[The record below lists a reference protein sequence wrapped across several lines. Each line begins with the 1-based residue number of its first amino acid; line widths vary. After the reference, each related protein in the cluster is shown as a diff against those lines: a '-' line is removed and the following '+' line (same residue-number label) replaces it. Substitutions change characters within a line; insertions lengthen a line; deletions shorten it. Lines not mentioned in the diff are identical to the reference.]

1 MSNTTT
7 VLDAPV
13 MPRETAPEAAS
24 PAERRKRLFAIFGA
38 VIVVAALATGLWFW
52 FTANHIT
59 TDNAYVDADLVQ
71 VTPLYGGPV
80 AAAYVSNTE
89 VVTKGQ
95 LLVLLDDADAKLAL
109 AQAQAEFGQV
119 QRKVRGYFANDVA
132 LGGQVNSRDADIAGA
147 AARVASATSDF
158 ERARVDLSRR
168 QALSASGAVSGDEL
182 TQAQNSFTMAQAA
195 LQSAKAARDQAVAQK
210 AAAIGQRSVN
220 KALFEGASV
229 DANPE
234 VAASRAKVEQAELNL
249 ARTRIIAPIDGVI
262 AKNAVQV
269 GQQVQPGQM
278 LMSIVPIRSVYVNAN
293 YKEAQLRKVRLG
305 QPAVLTADLYG
316 GSVKYHGKVVG
327 IGGGTGAAFSLIP
340 AQNAT
345 GNWIKVVQRLPVR
358 IALDP
363 QELAAHPLRVGLSM
377 DADIDVSRR

>member
-182 TQAQNSFTMAQAA
+182 TQAQNSFAMAQAA
-195 LQSAKAARDQAVAQK
+195 LQSAKAARNQAVAQK

-249 ARTRIIAPIDGVI
+249 ARTRITAPIDGVI

-278 LMSIVPIRSVYVNAN
+278 LMSIVPIGSVYVNAN

-316 GSVKYHGKVVG
+316 GSVKYRGKVVG

-363 QELAAHPLRVGLSM
+363 RELAAHPLRVGLSM
-377 DADIDVSRR
+377 DVDIDVSRQ

>member
-1 MSNTTT
+1 MSDTTT
-7 VLDAPV
+7 VLDTPV
-13 MPRETAPEAAS
+13 MPRDTASETAS
-24 PAERRKRLFAIFGA
+24 PAERRKRLFAIFGT

-52 FTANHIT
+52 LTANHVT

-109 AQAQAEFGQV
+109 AQAEAEFGQV

-182 TQAQNSFTMAQAA
+182 TQAQNSFAMAQAA

-249 ARTRIIAPIDGVI
+249 ARTRITAPINGVI

-278 LMSIVPIRSVYVNAN
+278 LMSIVPISSVYVNAN

-327 IGGGTGAAFSLIP
+327 LGGGTGAAFSLIP

-363 QELAAHPLRVGLSM
+363 RELAAHPLRVGLSM
-377 DADIDVSRR
+377 DADIDVSRQ

>member
-1 MSNTTT
+1 MSDTTT
-7 VLDAPV
+7 VLDTPV
-13 MPRETAPEAAS
+13 MPRDSASKTAS
-24 PAERRKRLFAIFGA
+24 PAERRKRLFAIFGT

-52 FTANHIT
+52 LTANHVT

-182 TQAQNSFTMAQAA
+182 TQAQNSFAMAQAA
-195 LQSAKAARDQAVAQK
+195 LQSAKAARDQALAQK

-249 ARTRIIAPIDGVI
+249 ARTRITAPIDGVI

-278 LMSIVPIRSVYVNAN
+278 LMSIVPISSVYVNAN

-327 IGGGTGAAFSLIP
+327 LGGGTGAAFSLIP

-358 IALDP
+358 IALEP
-363 QELAAHPLRVGLSM
+363 RELAAHPLRVGLSM
-377 DADIDVSRR
+377 DADIDVSRQ

>member
-1 MSNTTT
+1 MSDTTT
-7 VLDAPV
+7 SLNAPV
-13 MPRETAPEAAS
+13 LPRETAAAAAS
-24 PAERRKRLFAIFGA
+24 PAERRKRLFAIFGG

-52 FTANHIT
+52 LTANHIT

-89 VVTKGQ
+89 VVKKGQ
-95 LLVLLDDADAKLAL
+95 PLVLLDDADAKLAL

-182 TQAQNSFTMAQAA
+182 TQAQNSFAMTQAA

-234 VAASRAKVEQAELNL
+234 VAAARAKVEQAELNL
-249 ARTRIIAPIDGVI
+249 ARTRITAPIDGVI

-278 LMSIVPIRSVYVNAN
+278 LMSIVPISSVYVNAN

-327 IGGGTGAAFSLIP
+327 IGGGTGAAFALIP

-363 QELAAHPLRVGLSM
+363 RELAAHPLRVGLSM
-377 DADIDVSRR
+377 DADIDVSRQ

>member
-1 MSNTTT
+1 MSDTTT

-13 MPRETAPEAAS
+13 MPRATASEAAS

-52 FTANHIT
+52 LTANHIT

-80 AAAYVSNTE
+80 AAAYASNTD
-89 VVTKGQ
+89 VVKKGQ

-109 AQAQAEFGQV
+109 AQAEAEFGQV

-249 ARTRIIAPIDGVI
+249 ARTRITAPIDGVI

-278 LMSIVPIRSVYVNAN
+278 LMSIVPISSVYVNAN

-316 GSVKYHGKVVG
+316 GSV
-327 IGGGTGAAFSLIP
+327 A
-340 AQNAT
+340 
-345 GNWIKVVQRLPVR
+345 VR
-358 IALDP
+358 VP
-363 QELAAHPLRVGLSM
+363 R
-377 DADIDVSRR
+377 SR